1 MTAPSAPR
9 VSPYHLFDTEAGP
22 HVLVVDHS
30 RVYQLGDEAAR
41 ALADAAA
48 GGDGEATRALARLGL
63 DAPAYI
69 DDRVPE
75 PPLRSLSLA
84 IAQKCN
90 LGCTYCYAEQGG
102 FGEPPRLMTPEIAHA
117 AVDLLLRGAAPGER
131 VNLIFLGGEPLVN
144 RAGLREVTERAAARA
159 RAAGIAIGFSITTN
173 GTLVDDED
181 AAFFEH
187 HGFAVTVSIDG
198 VGAAHDALR
207 PFKSGRPSYRAV
219 MENAARLIAC
229 ARRMQVSARVTVTPR
244 NLDLP
249 RTLDE
254 LIRAGFHGVG
264 FSPMLSSP
272 TGADELHAAAL
283 ERMLEQ
289 MIACAARFEDRTLAG
304 ERYPFSNALHALR
317 EIHRGT
323 ARPYPCGAGAGYA
336 GVAADG
342 QLHAC
347 HRFVGAAPVLGDVR
361 TGIDRE
367 HQADW
372 LAARHVHRQQPCQTC
387 WARYLCGGG
396 CHYEVVQR
404 GRTACDYVRGW
415 LHHCLGMYA
424 RLIDRRPGWPGWP
437 GWPEQLAGAG

>member
-1 MTAPSAPR
+1 VIPPPSTPR
-9 VSPYHLFDTEAGP
+9 VSPYHLFDLGTGP

-41 ALADAAA
+41 ALAEAAA
-48 GGDGEATRALARLGL
+48 GGDDAAATSALTRLGL
-63 DAPAYI
+63 SAPAYI

-90 LGCTYCYAEQGG
+90 LGCTYCYAEQGS
-102 FGEPPRLMTPEIAHA
+102 FGEAPQLMTQDVANA
-117 AVDLLLRGAAPGER
+117 AVDLLLRSAAPGER

-144 RAGLREVTERAAARA
+144 RAGLRAVTERAAELARD
-159 RAAGIAIGFSITTN
+159 AGIVLGFAITTN
-173 GTLVDDED
+173 GTLVDDDD
-181 AAFFEH
+181 AAFFERY
-187 HGFAVTVSIDG
+187 GFSVTVSIDG

-207 PFKSGRPSYRAV
+207 PFKSGRPSYGAV
-219 MENAARLIAC
+219 MANAARLVSC
-229 ARRMQVSARVTVTPR
+229 AQRMQVSARVTVTPR

-254 LIRAGFHGVG
+254 LVRAGFHGVG

-272 TGADELHAAAL
+272 TGADQLGATAL

-289 MIACAARFEDRTLAG
+289 MIACAAQFEDRTLAG
-304 ERYPFSNALHALR
+304 DHYPFSNALQALR

-323 ARPYPCGAGAGYA
+323 ARPYPCGAGAGYF

-342 QLHAC
+342 KLHAC
-347 HRFVGAAPVLGDVR
+347 HRFVGDQPVLGEIG
-361 TGIDRE
+361 TGVDRAR
-367 HQADW
+367 QADW
-372 LAARHVHRQQPCQTC
+372 LAARHVHQQEPCRTC

-396 CHYEVVQR
+396 CHHEVLRR
-404 GRTACDYVRGW
+404 GRPACDYIRGW

-424 RLIDRRPGWPGWP
+424 RLIDRRPGWFA
-437 GWPEQLAGAG
+437 QLSGAA